1 METSNMTQQKQ
12 QQAEILLVEDN
23 PGDVKLTEKA
33 FENANLLNNMHH
45 AADGE
50 EAMDFL
56 HQRGEYEDAPKPD
69 IVLLD
74 LNLPKLNG
82 DEVLKKIK
90 DNEELRRIP
99 VVMLTSSEAEEDI
112 MSTYNLHA
120 NAYMT
125 KPVEFSGFIDVV
137 KKVEGFWFSV
147 VRYPPE

>member
-1 METSNMTQQKQ
+1 MTEQK

-33 FENANLLNNMHH
+33 FENANLINNMHH

-50 EAMDFL
+50 EAMKFL
-56 HQRGEYEDAPKPD
+56 NREGQYEDAPRPD

-82 DEVLKKIK
+82 DEVLKRIK
-90 DNEELRRIP
+90 DDEQLRRIP

-137 KKVEGFWFSV
+137 QKVEGFWFSV

>member
-1 METSNMTQQKQ
+1 MTKDNRQE
-12 QQAEILLVEDN
+12 AEILLVEDN

-33 FENANLLNNMHH
+33 FDNANLINNMHH

-50 EAMDFL
+50 EAMEFL
-56 HQRGEYEDAPKPD
+56 NQEGEHADAPKPD

-82 DEVLKKIK
+82 DEVLKQIK
-90 DNEELRRIP
+90 DDEELKRIP

>member
-1 METSNMTQQKQ
+1 METTNMTQQN

-33 FENANLLNNMHH
+33 FENANLINNMHH

-56 HQRGEYEDAPKPD
+56 YQRGKFEDAPKPD

-90 DNEELRRIP
+90 DDEELRRIP

>member
-1 METSNMTQQKQ
+1 MTDQK

-33 FENANLLNNMHH
+33 FENANLLNSMHH

-56 HQRGEYEDAPKPD
+56 YQRGDFDDVPQPD

-82 DEVLKKIK
+82 DEVLKRIK
-90 DNEELRRIP
+90 NDDELRRIP

-147 VRYPPE
+147 VRHPPE

>member
-1 METSNMTQQKQ
+1 MTTQE
-12 QQAEILLVEDN
+12 QAEILLVEDN
-23 PGDVKLTEKA
+23 PGDVKLTQKA
-33 FENANLLNNMHH
+33 FENANLLNNIHH

-56 HQRGEYEDAPKPD
+56 HKQGDYEDAPLPD

-82 DEVLKKIK
+82 DKVLKRIK
-90 DNEELRRIP
+90 EDEELRRIP

-147 VRYPPE
+147 VRHAPE

>member
-1 METSNMTQQKQ
+1 MNDSEE
-12 QQAEILLVEDN
+12 AEILLVEDN
-23 PGDVKLTEKA
+23 PGDVKLTQKA
-33 FENANLLNNMHH
+33 FENAQLTNNLHH
-45 AADGE
+45 VGDGE
-50 EAMDFL
+50 KAMQFL
-56 HQRGEYEDAPKPD
+56 NQEGEYTDVPRPD

-82 DEVLKKIK
+82 DEVLRRIK
-90 DNEELRRIP
+90 DDEVFRRIP

-120 NAYMT
+120 NAYLT
-125 KPVEFSGFIDVV
+125 KPVEFQGFIDVV